1 MLLNHRNHNVSLALH
16 NAGLSRERMGL
27 KKKTKNVPVI
37 VIAKYNK
44 SILTTIWHTTMTKIA
59 SFGMSFALST
69 LTLFSVSLLSQRKR
83 KHLFIKGSIMNLEQW
98 FSILVM
104 QWLGFAVLQG
114 MNWEWNPV
122 LGQWQINFCTIKN
135 RKKKKIQSACAKL

>member
-44 SILTTIWHTTMTKIA
+44 SILTTIWHTTMTKIKCIIWL
-59 SFGMSFALST
+59 SFALST

-104 QWLGFAVLQG
+104 QWLGFAVLQ
-114 MNWEWNPV
+114 NIIPHLNPGPIGNEILYWV
-122 LGQWQINFCTIKN
+122 NDKYIFAQ
-135 RKKKKIQSACAKL
+135 